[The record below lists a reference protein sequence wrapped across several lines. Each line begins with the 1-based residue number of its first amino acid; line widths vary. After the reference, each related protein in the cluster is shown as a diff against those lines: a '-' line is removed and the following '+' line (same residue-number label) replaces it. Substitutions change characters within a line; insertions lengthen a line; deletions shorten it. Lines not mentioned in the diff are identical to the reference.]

1 MTNLAIEAIYRT
13 DKSKSNMKAARRE
26 GFVTASIFGR
36 NAEPVP
42 ILVNLADLVHQVKE
56 QGGSNALIDVKVK
69 GGPKGSDGTV
79 IIKGFFK
86 EPLSRKVLDIQFQ
99 RISMTEK
106 LHVGV
111 PVVLVGES
119 AGVKE
124 NGILEQILDEIQ
136 VSCLPGAIPASFEV
150 DVTGLNISDH
160 LRAGEVEMPAG
171 VEMLTDSDALV
182 VTCVAPHVRFAAE
195 EAAAETP
202 AAGESGEG

>member
-1 MTNLAIEAIYRT
+1 MANLAIEAVYRT
-13 DKSKSNMKAARRE
+13 DMSKSHMKEARRE

-42 ILVNLADLVHQVKE
+42 ILVKLADLVHRLRE
-56 QGGSNALIDVKVK
+56 QGGSNALIDVKIN

-86 EPLSRKVLDIQFQ
+86 EPLSRKVLDVQFQ
-99 RISMTEK
+99 RISMKEK
-106 LHVGV
+106 IHVGV

-136 VSCLPGAIPASFEV
+136 VSCLPGAIPANFEV
-150 DVTGLNISDH
+150 DVSGLNIGDH
-160 LRAGEVEMPAG
+160 LRAGEVRMPSD
-171 VEMLTDSDALV
+171 VEMLTDDDALV
-182 VTCVAPHVRFAAE
+182 VTCVAPHVRYAAE
-195 EAAAETP
+195 EPAAETP
-202 AAGESGEG
+202 AAAESTEG